1 MLGQGPMPESTDSS
15 SRGTAAGCQPFV
27 VGDSPTPRSAASSR
41 EPSTGELFEHHKP
54 SGYDPRVRSD
64 SGGPP
69 GDVGPTGSA
78 AVRSSWEDAFQF
90 SPANLIVALV
100 VAFLVAGLSAAV
112 LLSRPARFES
122 TATVAVDQPSLIAS
136 GGDRVIDK
144 LARLRVKYA
153 PLVRT
158 DLMTEPLAKELG
170 TTPGDLRSSLSA
182 TTPIDNLLILVTART
197 GNRSQSQTYAAT
209 TAEFLVRYA
218 RDEQVRDSV
227 PSDQRFE
234 LVIVDQARP
243 GAKIEPSQQ
252 RALAVTLVAG
262 LAAGGLAY
270 VVLQLA
276 RPRSR
281 RSEEP

>member
-1 MLGQGPMPESTDSS
+1 MERASALNLSWSAFSS
-15 SRGTAAGCQPFV
+15 
-27 VGDSPTPRSAASSR
+27 PR
-41 EPSTGELFEHHKP
+41 EP

-69 GDVGPTGSA
+69 GDPGPAGSE
-78 AVRSSWEDAFQF
+78 VLSSWEGAFYF
-90 SPANLIVALV
+90 SPANLVLALV
-100 VAFLVAGLSAAV
+100 VAFLVAGLSAAL

-153 PLVRT
+153 PLVKT
-158 DLMTEPLAKELG
+158 DVMTEPLAKELG
-170 TTPGDLRSSLSA
+170 TTAANVRSSVSA
-182 TTPIDNLLILVTART
+182 TTPPDNLLILITARA
-197 GNRSQSQTYAAT
+197 GNRAQSQTYATT
-209 TAEFLVRYA
+209 TAQFLVRYA
-218 RDEQVRDSV
+218 RDEQVREAV
-227 PSDQRFE
+227 PADQRFE
-234 LVIVDQARP
+234 LVVVDQARP

-252 RALAVTLVAG
+252 RAVAVTLVAA

-276 RPRSR
+276 RPRAR
-281 RSEEP
+281 RSPEP